1 MKELYKNYKD
11 DGFVVI
17 PNLFDESKINEL
29 LVETLWLCR
38 EEGGKLAK
46 THLLTNESRQ
56 PPSLE
61 ELVDDDLLS
70 CFLALHFPHKMSPLF
85 RSMLAAP
92 ELVPFFV
99 GLIGP
104 NVKCMQ
110 SMLFVKKSGK
120 PGLWPGIKM
129 STLYPH
135 RTAL

>member
-70 CFLALHFPHKMSPLF
+70 CFLALHFPHKISPLF

-92 ELVPFFV
+92 KLVPF
-99 GLIGP
+99 
-104 NVKCMQ
+104 
-110 SMLFVKKSGK
+110 
-120 PGLWPGIKM
+120 LWV
-129 STLYPH
+129 S
-135 RTAL
+135 